1 MVASP
6 IDTGWSPMT
15 SSRPTPKVTG
25 RSPAS
30 ARPSKGAPSS
40 RTDVPGVTAETYI
53 EAPATTSLNDQRS
66 PDTRV
71 VSTGRHDCGPASSV
85 RNSEQTRPAPS
96 ALGEVRYATRAP
108 VASPISPDA
117 PITPSPQTG
126 IPAPGHDAPSTRKT
140 IG

>member
-85 RNSEQTRPAPS
+85 RNSEQTRSAPS
-96 ALGEVRYATRAP
+96 RSEEHTSELQSLMRISYA
-108 VASPISPDA
+108 VFCLNKKK
-117 PITPSPQTG
+117 QQ
-126 IPAPGHDAPSTRKT
+126 
-140 IG
+140 